1 MQAIQ
6 NDNFRLKIGSAFSC
20 AGDSTTLD
28 RSYYRTKELLL
39 LNKKPAN
46 EDTYE

>member
-1 MQAIQ
+1 MRIVQVQ
-6 NDNFRLKIGSAFSC
+6 KYRVKIGSAFSC
-20 AGDSTTLD
+20 ASAPTTLD